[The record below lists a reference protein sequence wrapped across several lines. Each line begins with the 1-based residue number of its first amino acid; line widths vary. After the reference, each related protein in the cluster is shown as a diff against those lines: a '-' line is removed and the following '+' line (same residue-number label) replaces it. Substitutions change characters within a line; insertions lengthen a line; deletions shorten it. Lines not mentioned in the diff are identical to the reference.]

1 MNSFGRPISFGRPMF
16 WIWFCSY
23 QHELMLF
30 SLQDVFEFW
39 WTLNQHHLESIP
51 GALFLKFLP
60 KMQLDKGLFFNCSH
74 VSRSFHIHN
83 GIRSSI
89 STYLQLSTTSGS
101 SVHIFVKNGS
111 WRSLYMSKELYRNF
125 LQKETNEFLAK
136 IESRKSYLRSCQA
149 KWEIWRKKWCL
160 PILFL
165 LCLEKFKNLK
175 DKKWKVWTDNVG

>member
-1 MNSFGRPISFGRPMF
+1 MVHQSENRTNFHPSSSKATKKSSSDGGRSCLKSMNSFGRPISFGRPMF

-74 VSRSFHIHN
+74 VRISASASGTATFALTMSCAFDYSGSILS
-83 GIRSSI
+83 ICCFWYFSS
-89 STYLQLSTTSGS
+89 LTTS
-101 SVHIFVKNGS
+101 IFLV
-111 WRSLYMSKELYRNF
+111 
-125 LQKETNEFLAK
+125 
-136 IESRKSYLRSCQA
+136 
-149 KWEIWRKKWCL
+149 
-160 PILFL
+160 
-165 LCLEKFKNLK
+165 NLK
-175 DKKWKVWTDNVG
+175 ISIGVDYCFFYMVMDNRRFDFC